1 MPKQVSIAGRTL
13 DARWVATGLRLAVGA
28 VFLFSGFSKVVDIS
42 LTTRSVRAYDLLP
55 EAIVPTVGAG
65 LPVLELALAG
75 LLLTGL
81 LVRPAAVATT
91 VICAAFFIGVASAWA
106 RGLTIQCGC
115 FGNSGQAPHPVP
127 GYIREL
133 VLNALMILA
142 CSRLILRP
150 GSRLS
155 LDALLGLQI
164 DDLDFPDDYPD
175 NHFPDNDGDP
185 DDPDDSNHPPIGVQQ

>member
-1 MPKQVSIAGRTL
+1 VPKQVSIAGKTV
-13 DARWVATGLRLAVGA
+13 DARWVSTVLRLAVGA
-28 VFLFSGFSKVVDIS
+28 VFLFSGLSKVVDIS

-65 LPVLELALAG
+65 LPVLELALAA

-81 LVRPAAVATT
+81 LIRPAAVVTT

-115 FGNSGQAPHPVP
+115 FGNGGQAPHPVP

-133 VLNALMILA
+133 VLNSLMILA
-142 CSRLILRP
+142 CSWLIRRP
-150 GSRLS
+150 ASRFS
-155 LDALLGLQI
+155 LDAGLGLE
-164 DDLDFPDDYPD
+164 LDESEFLDVDEPLDADE
-175 NHFPDNDGDP
+175 P
-185 DDPDDSNHPPIGVQQ
+185 DDPNHPSIGVQQ